1 MYFLCTHLPT
11 FRTLLT
17 RRICLTIQPSFGD
30 HFLYS
35 HDLTGQ
41 SRGDIFKEKLYA
53 TVVTLRA
60 LRDKKIRQIQQ
71 MLSILG
77 VNIRTASQSEEVL
90 DEPMT
95 EEELKE
101 DVPQS
106 KPYEEQAPP
115 AEEPVA
121 VVQTTRNVP
130 AQEKKK
136 MLSLEERMKEFR
148 EMMLERGVGI
158 Q

>member
-1 MYFLCTHLPT
+1 M
-11 FRTLLT
+11 LL
-17 RRICLTIQPSFGD
+17 S
-30 HFLYS
+30 
-35 HDLTGQ
+35 
-41 SRGDIFKEKLYA
+41 
-53 TVVTLRA
+53 VVTLRG
-60 LRDKKIRQIQQ
+60 LRDKRIRQIQQ

-115 AEEPVA
+115 AEELVA
-121 VVQTTRNVP
+121 VVQKTRNVP